1 MAFQTTVLAD
11 LVSGIP
17 GEIAFD
23 SPYTGIA
30 AVINSASAANNV
42 YGRAMCYVD
51 EAVET
56 IGAGGTGKFAGL
68 LVNPKTSAVVNIGDT
83 ADYVPNGTPVE
94 TMFEGECYTLLSVGT
109 AVTIG
114 DPVFFVNADGT
125 LGAGT
130 AGAGQTQIVGAQVFR
145 HNPSAANAPSL
156 AVIRIKA

>member
-1 MAFQTTVLAD
+1 MAFPSTVISD

-23 SPYTGIA
+23 APYTGITA
-30 AVINSASAANNV
+30 IVDTTTEANNV
-42 YGRAMCYVD
+42 FGRAFTYKN
-51 EAVET
+51 EAVESVQ
-56 IGAGGTGKFAGL
+56 AGGTGLFAGL
-68 LVNPKTSAVVNIGDT
+68 MVNPKAHAINTLAATTDSVSNGRVSEFCVKGEV
-83 ADYVPNGTPVE
+83 YV
-94 TMFEGECYTLLSVGT
+94 LLSVGT

-130 AGAGQTQIVGAQVFR
+130 AAAGQTQIAGATVVR

-156 AVIRIKA
+156 AVVRP

>member
-1 MAFQTTVLAD
+1 MAFPSSVISD

-23 SPYTGIA
+23 APYTGITA
-30 AVINSASAANNV
+30 IVDTTTEANNV
-42 YGRAMCYVD
+42 FGRAFTYKT
-51 EAVET
+51 ESVESVQ
-56 IGAGGTGKFAGL
+56 AGGTGLFAGL
-68 LVNPKTSAVVNIGDT
+68 MVNPKAHAINTLAATTDSVSNGRVSEFCVKGEV
-83 ADYVPNGTPVE
+83 YV
-94 TMFEGECYTLLSVGT
+94 LLSVGT

-130 AGAGQTQIVGAQVFR
+130 AAAGQTQITGATVVR

-156 AVIRIKA
+156 AVVRL

>member
-1 MAFQTTVLAD
+1 MAFPSSVISD

-23 SPYTGIA
+23 APYTGITA
-30 AVINSASAANNV
+30 IVDTTTEANNV
-42 YGRAMCYVD
+42 FGRAFTYK
-51 EAVET
+51 AASVESVQ
-56 IGAGGTGKFAGL
+56 AGGTGLFAGL
-68 LVNPKTSAVVNIGDT
+68 MVNPKAHAINTLAATTDSVSNGRVSEFCVKGEV
-83 ADYVPNGTPVE
+83 YV
-94 TMFEGECYTLLSVGT
+94 LLSVGT

-130 AGAGQTQIVGAQVFR
+130 AAAGQTQIAGATVVR

-156 AVIRIKA
+156 AVVRL

>member
-1 MAFQTTVLAD
+1 MAFPSSVISD

-23 SPYTGIA
+23 APYTGITA
-30 AVINSASAANNV
+30 ILDTTTEANNV
-42 YGRAMCYVD
+42 FGRAFTYKN
-51 EAVET
+51 EAVESVQ
-56 IGAGGTGKFAGL
+56 AGGTGLFAGL
-68 LVNPKTSAVVNIGDT
+68 MVNPKAHAINTLAATTDSVSNGRVSEFCVKGEV
-83 ADYVPNGTPVE
+83 YV
-94 TMFEGECYTLLSVGT
+94 LLSVGT

-130 AGAGQTQIVGAQVFR
+130 AAAGQTQIAGATVVR

-156 AVIRIKA
+156 AVVRL

>member
-1 MAFQTTVLAD
+1 MAFPSTVISD

-23 SPYTGIA
+23 APYTGITA
-30 AVINSASAANNV
+30 ILDTTTEANNV
-42 YGRAMCYVD
+42 FGRAFTYKT
-51 EAVET
+51 ESVESVQ
-56 IGAGGTGKFAGL
+56 AGGTGLFAGL
-68 LVNPKTSAVVNIGDT
+68 MVNPKAHAINTLAATTDSVSNGRVAEFCVKGEV
-83 ADYVPNGTPVE
+83 YV
-94 TMFEGECYTLLSVGT
+94 LLSAGT

-130 AGAGQTQIVGAQVFR
+130 AAAGQTQIAGATVVR

-156 AVIRIKA
+156 AVVRL

>member
-1 MAFQTTVLAD
+1 MAFPSSVISD

-23 SPYTGIA
+23 APYTGITA
-30 AVINSASAANNV
+30 IVDTTTEANNV
-42 YGRAMCYVD
+42 FGRAFTYKT
-51 EAVET
+51 ESVESVQ
-56 IGAGGTGKFAGL
+56 AGGTGLFAGL
-68 LVNPKTSAVVNIGDT
+68 MVNPKAHAINTLAATTDSVSNGRVSEFCVKGEV
-83 ADYVPNGTPVE
+83 YV
-94 TMFEGECYTLLSVGT
+94 LLSVGT

-130 AGAGQTQIVGAQVFR
+130 ATAGQTQISGATVVR

-156 AVIRIKA
+156 AVVRL

>member
-1 MAFQTTVLAD
+1 MAFPSTVISD

-23 SPYTGIA
+23 APYTGITA
-30 AVINSASAANNV
+30 ILDTTTEANNV
-42 YGRAMCYVD
+42 FGRAFTYKT
-51 EAVET
+51 ESVESVQ
-56 IGAGGTGKFAGL
+56 AGGTGLFAGL
-68 LVNPKTSAVVNIGDT
+68 MVNPKAHAINTLAATTDSVSNGRVSEFCVKGEV
-83 ADYVPNGTPVE
+83 YV
-94 TMFEGECYTLLSVGT
+94 LLSVGT

-130 AGAGQTQIVGAQVFR
+130 ATAGQTQITGATVVR

-156 AVIRIKA
+156 AVVRLS

>member
-1 MAFQTTVLAD
+1 MAFPSSVISD

-23 SPYTGIA
+23 APYTGITA
-30 AVINSASAANNV
+30 ILDTTTEANNV
-42 YGRAMCYVD
+42 FGRAFTYKT
-51 EAVET
+51 ESVESVQ
-56 IGAGGTGKFAGL
+56 AGGTGLFAGL
-68 LVNPKTSAVVNIGDT
+68 MVNPKAHAINTLAATTDSVSNGRVSEFCVKGEV
-83 ADYVPNGTPVE
+83 YV
-94 TMFEGECYTLLSVGT
+94 LLSVGT

-130 AGAGQTQIVGAQVFR
+130 AGAGQTQITGATVVR

-156 AVIRIKA
+156 AVVRL

>member
-1 MAFQTTVLAD
+1 MAFPSSVISD

-23 SPYTGIA
+23 APYTGITA
-30 AVINSASAANNV
+30 ILDTTTEANNV
-42 YGRAMCYVD
+42 FGRAFTYKT
-51 EAVET
+51 ESVESVQ
-56 IGAGGTGKFAGL
+56 AGGTGLFAGIM
-68 LVNPKTSAVVNIGDT
+68 VNPKAHAINTLSATTDSVSNGRVSEF
-83 ADYVPNGTPVE
+83 AVQAEVYV
-94 TMFEGECYTLLSVGT
+94 LLSVGT

-130 AGAGQTQIVGAQVFR
+130 AGAGQTQITGATVVR

-156 AVIRIKA
+156 AVIRLV

>member
-56 IGAGGTGKFAGL
+56 IGAGGNGKFAGL

-83 ADYVPNGTPVE
+83 ADSVPNGTPVE
-94 TMFEGECYTLLSVGT
+94 TMLEGECYALLSVGT
-109 AVTIG
+109 TVTIG
-114 DPVFFVNADGT
+114 DAVYFVNATGA
-125 LGAGT
+125 LGAGN
-130 AGAGQTQIVGAQVFR
+130 AGIGETQIVGAQVFR

>member
-1 MAFQTTVLAD
+1 MAFPSSVISD

-23 SPYTGIA
+23 APYTGITA
-30 AVINSASAANNV
+30 IVDTTTEANNV
-42 YGRAMCYVD
+42 FGRAFTYKT
-51 EAVET
+51 ESVESVQ
-56 IGAGGTGKFAGL
+56 AGGTGLFAGL
-68 LVNPKTSAVVNIGDT
+68 MVNPKAHAINTLAATTDSVSNGRVSEFCVKGEV
-83 ADYVPNGTPVE
+83 YV
-94 TMFEGECYTLLSVGT
+94 LLSAGT

-130 AGAGQTQIVGAQVFR
+130 AAAGQTQIAGATVVR

-156 AVIRIKA
+156 AVVRL

>member
-1 MAFQTTVLAD
+1 MAFPSSVISD

-23 SPYTGIA
+23 APYTGITA
-30 AVINSASAANNV
+30 IVDTTTEANNV
-42 YGRAMCYVD
+42 FGRAFTYKN
-51 EAVET
+51 EAVESVQ
-56 IGAGGTGKFAGL
+56 AGGTGLFAGL
-68 LVNPKTSAVVNIGDT
+68 MVNPKAHAINTLAATTDSVSNGRVAEFCVKGEV
-83 ADYVPNGTPVE
+83 YV
-94 TMFEGECYTLLSVGT
+94 LLSVGT

-130 AGAGQTQIVGAQVFR
+130 AAAGQTQIAGATVVR

-156 AVIRIKA
+156 AVVRL

>member
-1 MAFQTTVLAD
+1 MAFQNTVLAD

-17 GEIAFD
+17 GEIAFN

-30 AVINSASAANNV
+30 AVINSASAGNNV
-42 YGRAMCYVD
+42 YGRAMTYID

-83 ADYVPNGTPVE
+83 ADSVPNGTPVE
-94 TMFEGECYTLLSVGT
+94 TMFEGECYAL
-109 AVTIG
+109 
-114 DPVFFVNADGT
+114 

-156 AVIRIKA
+156 AVIRIKD

>member
-1 MAFQTTVLAD
+1 MAFPSSVISD

-23 SPYTGIA
+23 APYTGITA
-30 AVINSASAANNV
+30 IVDTTTEANNV
-42 YGRAMCYVD
+42 FGRAFTYKN
-51 EAVET
+51 EAVESVQ
-56 IGAGGTGKFAGL
+56 AGGTGLFAGL
-68 LVNPKTSAVVNIGDT
+68 MVNPKAHAINTLAATTDSVSNGRVSEFCVKGEV
-83 ADYVPNGTPVE
+83 YV
-94 TMFEGECYTLLSVGT
+94 LLSVGT

-130 AGAGQTQIVGAQVFR
+130 AAAGQTQIAGATVVR

-156 AVIRIKA
+156 AVVRL

>member
-1 MAFQTTVLAD
+1 MAFPSSVISL

-23 SPYTGIA
+23 APYTGITA
-30 AVINSASAANNV
+30 IVDTTTEANNV
-42 YGRAMCYVD
+42 FGRAFTYKT
-51 EAVET
+51 ESVESVQ
-56 IGAGGTGKFAGL
+56 AGGTGLFAGL
-68 LVNPKTSAVVNIGDT
+68 MVNPKAHAINTLAATTDSVSNGRVAEFCVKGEV
-83 ADYVPNGTPVE
+83 YV
-94 TMFEGECYTLLSVGT
+94 LLSVGT

-130 AGAGQTQIVGAQVFR
+130 AAAGQTQIAGATVVR

-156 AVIRIKA
+156 AVVRL

>member
-1 MAFQTTVLAD
+1 MAFPSTVISD

-23 SPYTGIA
+23 APYTGITA
-30 AVINSASAANNV
+30 IVDTTTEANNV
-42 YGRAMCYVD
+42 FGRAFTYKN
-51 EAVET
+51 EAVESVQ
-56 IGAGGTGKFAGL
+56 AGGTGLFAGL
-68 LVNPKTSAVVNIGDT
+68 MVNPKAHAINTLAATTDSVSNGRVSEFCVKGEV
-83 ADYVPNGTPVE
+83 YV
-94 TMFEGECYTLLSVGT
+94 LLSVGT

-130 AGAGQTQIVGAQVFR
+130 AAAGQTQIAGATVVR

-156 AVIRIKA
+156 AVVRL

>member
-1 MAFQTTVLAD
+1 MAFPSSVISD

-23 SPYTGIA
+23 APYTGITA
-30 AVINSASAANNV
+30 IVDTTTEANNV
-42 YGRAMCYVD
+42 FGRAFTYKT
-51 EAVET
+51 ESVESVQ
-56 IGAGGTGKFAGL
+56 AGGTGLFAGL
-68 LVNPKTSAVVNIGDT
+68 MVNPKAHAINTLAATTDSVS
-83 ADYVPNGTPVE
+83 NGRVSE
-94 TMFEGECYTLLSVGT
+94 FCVEGEVYVLLSVGT

-130 AGAGQTQIVGAQVFR
+130 AAAGQTQISGATVVR

-156 AVIRIKA
+156 AVVRL

>member
-1 MAFQTTVLAD
+1 MAFPSSVISD

-23 SPYTGIA
+23 APYTGITA
-30 AVINSASAANNV
+30 IVDTTTEANNV
-42 YGRAMCYVD
+42 FGRAFTYKT
-51 EAVET
+51 ESVESVQ
-56 IGAGGTGKFAGL
+56 AGGTGLFAGL
-68 LVNPKTSAVVNIGDT
+68 MVNPKAHAINTLAATTDSVS
-83 ADYVPNGTPVE
+83 NGRVSE
-94 TMFEGECYTLLSVGT
+94 FCVEGEVYVLLSAGT

-130 AGAGQTQIVGAQVFR
+130 AAAGQTQIAGATVVR

-156 AVIRIKA
+156 AVVRL